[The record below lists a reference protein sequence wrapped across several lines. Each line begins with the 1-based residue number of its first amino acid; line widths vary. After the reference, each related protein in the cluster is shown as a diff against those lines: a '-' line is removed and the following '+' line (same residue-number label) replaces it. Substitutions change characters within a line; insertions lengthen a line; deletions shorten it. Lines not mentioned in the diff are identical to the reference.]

1 MKLENFSETVDL
13 HGFLIADPVYVEA
26 GTSTR
31 TGKAYDAFANMT
43 FLPLNQRKTRE
54 IAIDLRF
61 LDEITAATTD
71 MAQCQRIVI
80 TGNRDAEGHFRAT
93 EVRPYAPQ

>member
-13 HGFLIADPVYVEA
+13 HGFLVADPVLVPA
-26 GTSTR
+26 GTSTK
-31 TGKAYDAFANMT
+31 TGKSYDSFANLT

-61 LDEITAATTD
+61 FDEITAATKD
-71 MAQCQRIVI
+71 MAQCERIVI
-80 TGNRDAEGHFRAT
+80 TGNRDAQGHFRAT
-93 EVRPYAPQ
+93 EVRPYVPQ